1 MNTET
6 VQRLYKEINNFPIFD
21 PHTHI
26 NPQHASA
33 GSLGGILSYHYYTEL
48 CNSAEYDPGW
58 WEKGI
63 SPDELLRRI
72 SSKLP
77 LIHNTVQFSW
87 FLTIGEE
94 FLGIP
99 KRDLLD
105 PEKLES
111 INEKSKKLMAKSGY
125 VEKLIEKSKLK
136 RIYLTNQF
144 NEKLDGFDNSFYRPC
159 LRIDPF
165 SYFADR
171 GPALKEM
178 AESTN
183 IPIKDSSSFNKALNR
198 IFAYFKENNFAYA
211 SVSSWPNTKIYPVGK
226 TREDA
231 IIKKIM
237 TGERLSDHEHEDHVA
252 YTFLLVTELCKK
264 YGVPFHLMIG
274 VDKEVYEHGV
284 EFGTDLV
291 NSTNSMRG
299 YDYLFNRY
307 PDVRFPTSVL
317 SDTQG
322 LELTSSA
329 WIRHNV
335 YPSGHWWYLNN
346 PTDIAREVSRRLEVV
361 PLHKIIAY
369 YSDAYYLEFILPKF
383 RMYKYTLAKVLAEK
397 IESSKY
403 DPNMIELNEEK
414 ALELAWDILWKKP
427 QAIFNDSSAS

>member
-1 MNTET
+1 MNTEI

-26 NPQHASA
+26 NPNSASA

-48 CNSAEYDPGW
+48 CNSAEYEPGW

-63 SPDELLRRI
+63 APDELVKRI
-72 SSKLP
+72 AKKLP
-77 LIHNTVQFSW
+77 LIQNTVQFSW
-87 FLTIGEE
+87 FLTIAEE
-94 FLGIP
+94 FLGIQ
-99 KRDLLD
+99 KVELIN
-105 PEKLES
+105 PEKLET
-111 INEKSKKLMAKSGY
+111 INEKSKKIMAEKGY
-125 VEKLIEKSKLK
+125 IQRLIDKSKLK
-136 RIYLTNQF
+136 KVYLTNQF
-144 NEKLDGFDNSFYRPC
+144 NEKLEGFDYNFYRPC

-171 GPALKEM
+171 GTVLQDM
-178 AESTN
+178 AESTGV
-183 IPIKDSSSFNKALNR
+183 PIKNSTSFDKALDR
-198 IFAYFKENNFAYA
+198 VFAYFKEKNFAYA
-211 SVSSWPNTKIYPVGK
+211 SVSAWPNTVIKPVEK

-237 TGERLSDHEHEDHVA
+237 SGSRLSDHEHEDHVS
-252 YTFLLVTELCKK
+252 YSFLLVTELCKK

-274 VDKEVYEHGV
+274 VDKGVYAHGV
-284 EFGTDLV
+284 ESGTDLV

-299 YDYLFNRY
+299 YDYLFNHY

-403 DPNMIELNEEK
+403 DPNMIEINEDK
-414 ALELAWDILWKKP
+414 ALEIAWSILWNNP
-427 QAIFNDSSAS
+427 QAIFNDSVAV